1 VLRVEITNKVATGVT
16 YIKNGQMVTAN
27 ARKLV
32 VVSAGAIGTPL
43 LLRDSGLW
51 DLNPNVGQ
59 YLRAHPGVPID
70 VLLPGDDWGM
80 DRGYQW
86 NIHHHVIDDKGNP
99 MDAVVHASAGFPS
112 TTSWVA
118 ATYKIGLFGKP
129 YKDVMRQFRSRVGA
143 FIFAMKPAI
152 YGRISGTIADPV
164 IYYPIATEL
173 GALEDKTWNDLYTG
187 IRQVGAIYKKIG
199 AYSSF
204 PNGDDPVSV
213 LKGQVSLFVTTSGAL
228 HPQGTCRAGASPKN
242 SAVDTWGMSWDVKN
256 LMCCD
261 ASVIP
266 NHISSNPNSMIMAL
280 ASRQADY
287 VNTQILGATS
297 ASTAPNEYLAAQSHR
312 TAPSVSVGKEE
323 VAQ

>member
-1 VLRVEITNKVATGVT
+1 GETF
-16 YIKNGQMVTAN
+16 TAN

-118 ATYKIGLFGKP
+118 ATYKIGLFGSP

-164 IYYPIATEL
+164 IYYPIANEL
-173 GALEDKTWNDLYTG
+173 GVIAAKTWNDLSAG
-187 IRQVGAIYKKIG
+187 SRQVGAIYKKIG

-204 PNGDDPVSV
+204 PN
-213 LKGQVSLFVTTSGAL
+213 
-228 HPQGTCRAGASPKN
+228 
-242 SAVDTWGMSWDVKN
+242 
-256 LMCCD
+256 
-261 ASVIP
+261 
-266 NHISSNPNSMIMAL
+266 
-280 ASRQADY
+280 
-287 VNTQILGATS
+287 
-297 ASTAPNEYLAAQSHR
+297 
-312 TAPSVSVGKEE
+312 
-323 VAQ
+323 